1 MRKPV
6 QNLEKPREK
15 RQRIHFIGIG
25 GIGMSGI
32 AEVLLTL
39 GYSISGSDLMLTQL
53 TDHLKSLGASVHTG
67 HRPGNVHGSILVV
80 TSSAIRPDNPEVI
93 EAQRL
98 GLEVIPR
105 AEMLAKL
112 MKLKRSIAVAGA
124 HGKTTVSSMIAV
136 LLASA
141 GLDPTAVIGG
151 RLGVF
156 GGGNARLGRGN
167 LMVVEADESDRSF
180 LRLEPTLAVITNLD
194 REHLD
199 HYRDMEEIEDAFVS
213 FARKIPVNGT
223 VIICADDK
231 RLCRIATPSKLLG
244 RKIVTYGFREDAT
257 ITARGLTLNGESSN
271 FDVLGGEGAGQHI
284 NLCVPGKHNVLNSL
298 AAVAVGLELGISIE
312 MIGRGLEAFTGVD
325 RRLQI
330 TGTFGG
336 ITLMDD
342 YCHHPTEI
350 KATIEALLLR
360 NPRRLWAIFEP
371 HRYTRTAQLMDGF
384 SRAFAGCARIDVL
397 DVYPASEIPIPG
409 VNAECLVDKMR
420 SNSGGLVMYSPENEE
435 LIDRIVREAQ
445 PGDLIVTMGAGGIS
459 KFSSRLLRAF
469 SLEYSAEKVSK

>member
-1 MRKPV
+1 MRKSI
-6 QNLEKPREK
+6 QILEKLREK
-15 RQRIHFIGIG
+15 CQRIHFIGIG

-53 TDHLKSLGASVHTG
+53 TDHLKSLGASVHAG
-67 HRPGNVHGSILVV
+67 HRPENVHGSILVV

-105 AEMLAKL
+105 AEMLAEL
-112 MKLKRSIAVAGA
+112 MKLKQSIAVAGA

-141 GLDPTAVIGG
+141 ELDPTVVIGG
-151 RLGVF
+151 RLGIF
-156 GGGNARLGRGN
+156 GGGNARLGRGS

-180 LRLEPTLAVITNLD
+180 LCLEPTLAVITNLD

-199 HYRDMEEIEDAFVS
+199 HYRDMDEIEEAFIS
-213 FARKIPVNGT
+213 FARKIPMNGT

-231 RLCRIATPSKLLG
+231 RLRHIATPAKLLG
-244 RKIVTYGFREDAT
+244 RKIVTYGFREGAT
-257 ITARGLTLNGESSN
+257 ISARDLTLNGESSD
-271 FDVLGGEGAGQHI
+271 FDVLVEGEMSQHI
-284 NLCVPGKHNVLNSL
+284 NLHVPGKHNALNSL
-298 AAVAVGLELGISIE
+298 AAVAVGLELGISFE
-312 MIGRGLEAFTGVD
+312 MIRRGLEAFTGVD

-336 ITLMDD
+336 VTLMDD

-350 KATIEALLLR
+350 KATIEAALLR

-371 HRYTRTAQLMDGF
+371 HRYTRTAQLMDEF
-384 SRAFAGCARIDVL
+384 SRAFEGCARIDVL
-397 DVYPASEIPIPG
+397 NVYPASEVPIPG
-409 VNAECLVDKMR
+409 VNAECLVGKMR

-445 PGDLIVTMGAGGIS
+445 FGDLILTMGAGSIS
-459 KFSSRLLRAF
+459 KFSAKLLRAF
-469 SLEYSAEKVSK
+469 SLEYSAEKVPK

>member
-1 MRKPV
+1 
-6 QNLEKPREK
+6 
-15 RQRIHFIGIG
+15 
-25 GIGMSGI
+25 
-32 AEVLLTL
+32 
-39 GYSISGSDLMLTQL
+39 
-53 TDHLKSLGASVHTG
+53 
-67 HRPGNVHGSILVV
+67 
-80 TSSAIRPDNPEVI
+80 
-93 EAQRL
+93 
-98 GLEVIPR
+98 
-105 AEMLAKL
+105 MLAEL
-112 MKLKRSIAVAGA
+112 MKLKQGIAVAGA

-136 LLASA
+136 LLDSA

-151 RLGVF
+151 RLDIF
-156 GGGNARLGRGN
+156 GGNARLGRGN

-199 HYRDMEEIEDAFVS
+199 HYRDMDEIEDAFVS

-231 RLCRIATPSKLLG
+231 RLRRIATSSKLLG
-244 RKIVTYGFREDAT
+244 RKIVSYGFREDAM
-257 ITARGLTLNGESSN
+257 ISARKLTLNGESSK
-271 FDVLGGEGAGQHI
+271 FDVLMEGETSQHI
-284 NLCVPGKHNVLNSL
+284 NLHVPGKHNVLNSL
-298 AAVAVGLELGISIE
+298 AAVAVGLELDISFE
-312 MIGRGLEAFTGVD
+312 MIRRGLEAFTGVD

-336 ITLMDD
+336 VTLMDD

-350 KATIEALLLR
+350 KATIEAVLLR
-360 NPRRLWAIFEP
+360 DPRRLWAIFEP
-371 HRYTRTAQLMDGF
+371 HRYTRTAQLMDEF
-384 SRAFAGCARIDVL
+384 SRAFEGCTRIDVL

-420 SNSGGLVMYSPENEE
+420 SNSEGLVMYSPENEE

-445 PGDLIVTMGAGGIS
+445 PGDLILTMGAGSIS